1 VTDHDIPLA
10 RDVMVRA
17 LITVRPEMPALEAIA
32 VLTGRDISGAPV
44 VGPGGELL
52 GLLSEHD
59 CLRALANA
67 EYHEDNQEH
76 ILVVSDLMTRMGH
89 TIPPDLDLYAIAAK
103 FVTLRVRRLPV
114 VEAGRLLGQVSR
126 RDVLKAVLKMRR
138 LRRFKPADTTGR
150 LEGPDLG
157 P

>member
-1 VTDHDIPLA
+1 MTEHDIPLA
-10 RDVMVRA
+10 RDVMVRD
-17 LITVRPEMPALEAIA
+17 LITVAPDLPALEAIA
-32 VLTGRDISGAPV
+32 VLCHRDISGAPV
-44 VGPGGELL
+44 VGPRGELL

-67 EYHEDNQEH
+67 EYHEDGEAQ
-76 ILVVSDLMTRMGH
+76 ILVVSDLMTRMSH
-89 TIPPDLDLYAIAAK
+89 TIPPDTDLYAIAAK

-114 VEAGRLLGQVSR
+114 VENGRLLGQVSR
-126 RDVLKAVLKMRR
+126 RDVLEGVLALRR